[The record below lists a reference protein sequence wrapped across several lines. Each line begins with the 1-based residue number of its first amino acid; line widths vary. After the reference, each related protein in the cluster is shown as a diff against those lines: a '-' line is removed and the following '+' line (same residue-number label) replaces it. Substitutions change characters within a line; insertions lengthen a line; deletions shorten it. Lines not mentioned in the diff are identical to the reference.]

1 MINFAGL
8 KLNNLDEVMLVNR
21 KFQIVYYSRFDENI
35 NELQKYN
42 LDDYVGRNLF
52 EVYPSL
58 QKENSSV
65 VTSIAKGEVVVKKF
79 QKFIDFSGKLFC
91 THNITIPL
99 IRKGQIVGALELS
112 NDVTTVQ
119 NIEDCSLENFEATVK
134 TIMAEVKQEQ
144 DYFSFENIL
153 TQNQCMKKNIER
165 AKILARLSTPVLIY
179 GETGTG
185 KELFAQA
192 MISYS
197 GIDRKK
203 VVVQNCAAVPD
214 NLIESILFGT
224 VKGAYTGAETKK
236 GLFEEAD
243 GGIFFLDELNSLP
256 FHVQGKLL
264 RVLQDGTFRP
274 VGSNKEKRVNVKIIS
289 AMNVDPKVAID
300 NKELR
305 KDLFFRLNSGI
316 VYLTPLRER
325 KDDIQYFVEYYI
337 KGCNKLYG
345 KDIKGITQGLK
356 NFFEEYP
363 WEGNV
368 RELKHL
374 IESMV
379 SVNNTGVLDVHHL
392 PAYLYDDVCT
402 RNENTTEE
410 NLINNEKVINFF
422 TDLNLDDTNNKKINL
437 GDSTKKNFNLK
448 MKLQEA
454 ERNIIKDIIKET
466 NGNKTKASEILGIP
480 RQTLNYRIK
489 KLNIDIKE

>member
-8 KLNNLDEVMLVNR
+8 KLNNLDDIMLVNR
-21 KFQIVYYSRFDENI
+21 KFQIVYYSRFDDSI
-35 NELQKYN
+35 NETQKYN

-58 QKENSSV
+58 QKENSSI
-65 VTSIAKGEVVVKKF
+65 VTAIVTGEVVVKRF

-119 NIEDCSLENFEATVK
+119 NIEDCSLENFDATVK
-134 TIMAEVKQEQ
+134 NIMKKVDRQE
-144 DYFSFENIL
+144 DYFSFDNIL
-153 TQNQCMKKNIER
+153 TQNSYMKKCIER
-165 AKILARLSTPVLIY
+165 AKILARLPNPVLIY

-192 MISYS
+192 MISYN

-224 VKGAYTGAETKK
+224 VKGAYTGAETRK

-256 FHVQGKLL
+256 FPIQGKLL

-274 VGSNKEKRVNVKIIS
+274 VGSNKEKKVDVKIIA
-289 AMNVDPKVAID
+289 AMNVDPKVAIE

-305 KDLFFRLNSGI
+305 KDLFYRLNSGI
-316 VYLTPLRER
+316 IYLMPLRER
-325 KDDIQYFVEYYI
+325 KDDIEYFTEYYI
-337 KGCNKLYG
+337 KDCNKTYG
-345 KDIKGITQGLK
+345 RNIKGITQGLK
-356 NFFEEYP
+356 EFFKGYL
-363 WEGNV
+363 WDGNV

-379 SVNNTGVLDVHHL
+379 SVTELDVLDIHHL
-392 PAYLYDDVCT
+392 PAYLYDTVCT
-402 RNENTTEE
+402 QKENTTE
-410 NLINNEKVINFF
+410 LKGIHNEKVITF
-422 TDLNLDDTNNKKINL
+422 TIEESIGDRISKNGWGKDTR
-437 GDSTKKNFNLK
+437 KNFDLK
-448 MKLQEA
+448 GRLKEA
-454 ERNIIKDIIKET
+454 EKNIIKDVLKET

-489 KLNIDIKE
+489 ILNLDIKS